1 MRTLWERFTS
11 RKFLMA
17 LAAAI
22 VAFLK
27 ALYPDIPED
36 AVKYVLYACMGF
48 VAAEG
53 AVDAAYAITK
63 WIAGKRAGDK
73 EPPDTVG
80 GTDQSNRY
88 PPISGPFKI

>member
-1 MRTLWERFTS
+1 MRSFWERFTS

-17 LAAAI
+17 VAAAL

-27 ALYPDIPED
+27 VLYPDIPED

-53 AVDAAYAITK
+53 TVDALYAIAK
-63 WIAGKRAGDK
+63 WLAGKRAASK
-73 EPPDTVG
+73 EPAVDPEYPDL
-80 GTDQSNRY
+80 
-88 PPISGPFKI
+88 